1 MRDVAAGVRC
11 DKELMAIE
19 LIESKACCA
28 LLAEAIGR
36 AHPKADAR
44 KVGALAFLIWQFGE
58 ETMRLSPAHKRSDGA
73 ALVDACMRMSLLAIA
88 AP

>member
-1 MRDVAAGVRC
+1 MRDIAAGMRC

-19 LIESKACCA
+19 WIESKACDA
-28 LLAEAIGR
+28 LLAEAIRR

-44 KVGALAFLIWQFGE
+44 KVGALASLIWQFGE
-58 ETMRLSPAHKRSDGA
+58 ETMRLAPAHKRSDGA
-73 ALVDACMRMSLLAIA
+73 ALVDAYKRMSLREMA